1 MGKLK
6 SPFRP
11 KKHHYYFGFHGL
23 TLGCWW
29 AFLSVAFNAATIF
42 VPQTPQAAIL
52 SIGVSVGIIYLSHKF
67 GKRCKWI

>member
-6 SPFRP
+6 NPFGP
-11 KKHHYYFGFHGL
+11 KKHHCYFGFHGL

-29 AFLSVAFNAATIF
+29 GFLSIVSNATTIF
-42 VPQTPQAAIL
+42 VPQNPQAAIL

-67 GKRCKWI
+67 GKRRNWI